1 MPRRVVLVGKVPAEP
16 SPPLSKNKAGEVAGG
31 GVISNLFL
39 CFSSVGVR
47 RAEWGAELLPPT
59 CSRKQV
65 CVHLPLLP
73 SLVPMESSGKVNIHT
88 HPALTIYRAGKFLP
102 KIED

>member
-1 MPRRVVLVGKVPAEP
+1 MGKFPAEP
-16 SPPLSKNKAGEVAGG
+16 SPPLSKNKSGDVAGG

-47 RAEWGAELLPPT
+47 RAEWGAGT
-59 CSRKQV
+59 CRRKQV